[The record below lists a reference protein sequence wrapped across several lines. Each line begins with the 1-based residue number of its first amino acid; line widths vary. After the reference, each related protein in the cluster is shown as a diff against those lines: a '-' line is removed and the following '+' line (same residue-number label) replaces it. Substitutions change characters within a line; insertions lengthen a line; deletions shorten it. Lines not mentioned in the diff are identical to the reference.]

1 MGTDQLIEIVSNVC
15 LKLLP
20 VVGLILLIFIIV
32 FIKHLIDVM
41 KSVNVTL
48 SKTNDLV
55 DECKG
60 QMRKLD
66 KPLSTINDLSET
78 VDNVHESA
86 KSAVNTTINAI
97 VTNLENVK
105 QWINTR
111 KGKTEETTVNVET
124 VTEANIDNV

>member
-86 KSAVNTTINAI
+86 KTAVNTTINAI

-111 KGKTEETTVNVET
+111 KGKTEEPTVNVET